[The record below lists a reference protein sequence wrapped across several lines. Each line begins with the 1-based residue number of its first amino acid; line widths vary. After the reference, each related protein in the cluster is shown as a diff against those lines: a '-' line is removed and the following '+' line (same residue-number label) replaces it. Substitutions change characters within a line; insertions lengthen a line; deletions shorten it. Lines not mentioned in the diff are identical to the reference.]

1 MLGHSSNNKC
11 VCRNNLD
18 WASGWWGGGRQEKP
32 GDQQAEHSDLVVW
45 SVLV

>member
-18 WASGWWGGGRQEKP
+18 WASGWGGGQEKP

-45 SVLV
+45 SVLF